1 MNEFYDKIND
11 FSYNMNEFCDKM
23 NEQNAI
29 MLMKILYKKP
39 KSQKRKDSNKYY
51 SQNLVKLYQLKYKN
65 KDYLFIIIKNR
76 IFITKNICKII
87 KEFYFPHEIRCFFQ
101 KSESEVFICSSDG
114 LYKITIIDEK
124 DESKA
129 RLDKINDMKYNF
141 IEKIKDNDY
150 IVSNEF
156 NPKIYKEL
164 KDIKSI
170 NNEEFIIRTKDKY
183 YIFSIEKNK
192 KTYKEL
198 SNLQFKNEEKFIIRI
213 KDNDYIYSIK
223 KGEKTYRELKNIESI
238 NEEEFI
244 IRIKDQYYIFSVEK
258 NQKPYTEL
266 RDIQSI
272 NEVKFIIRIKDNDYI
287 FSIKNNSKTYRVF
300 GDIQSLTEEDFNSL
314 NNQNKIKKISDIAY
328 KTGTHIKISNNK
340 IYAILMDNIYNN
352 LSNIYNRVKE
362 GKFEI
367 INIDN
372 INENIQ

>member
-1 MNEFYDKIND
+1 M
-11 FSYNMNEFCDKM
+11 
-23 NEQNAI
+23 
-29 MLMKILYKKP
+29 
-39 KSQKRKDSNKYY
+39 
-51 SQNLVKLYQLKYKN
+51 
-65 KDYLFIIIKNR
+65 
-76 IFITKNICKII
+76 
-87 KEFYFPHEIRCFFQ
+87 
-101 KSESEVFICSSDG
+101 
-114 LYKITIIDEK
+114 
-124 DESKA
+124 
-129 RLDKINDMKYNF
+129 
-141 IEKIKDNDY
+141 
-150 IVSNEF
+150 
-156 NPKIYKEL
+156 
-164 KDIKSI
+164 
-170 NNEEFIIRTKDKY
+170 
-183 YIFSIEKNK
+183 
-192 KTYKEL
+192 
-198 SNLQFKNEEKFIIRI
+198 
-213 KDNDYIYSIK
+213 
-223 KGEKTYRELKNIESI
+223 KNIESI